1 MKKNTLY
8 LLCNFKTKKMEKT
21 FKMKVLPPIE
31 IVNNVH
37 GFMKEHDDCKLQ
49 DVVNSVKMNAGGSIK
64 SITKNLIGPL
74 ILEFKKL
81 QKERE
86 EEIAVSVVSGMYLQ
100 DEPFIPEYIGF
111 EEVVIDNENGLIR
124 MYKSNGFVLMRNN
137 FENIE
142 AGKDKWVVTK
152 NTDNE
157 NLENL
162 TSVYTFKNMLHAVV
176 VLESL
181 GFDTSII
188 DAALAKDL

>member
-1 MKKNTLY
+1 
-8 LLCNFKTKKMEKT
+8 MEK
-21 FKMKVLPPIE
+21 KIKKKVLAPVE
-31 IVNNVH
+31 IVNNIYD
-37 GFMKEHDDCKLQ
+37 FMQDNKDCQLP
-49 DVVNSVKMNAGGSIK
+49 DVVKSVKINAGGSIK
-64 SITKNLIGPL
+64 SITKNLIAPL
-74 ILEFKKL
+74 LLEFKNL

-86 EEIAVSVVSGMYLQ
+86 EEIAASVVSGMYLQ
-100 DEPFIPEYIGF
+100 EEPFIPEYIGF
-111 EEVVIDNENGLIR
+111 EEIVIDNEDGLIR

-142 AGKDKWVVTK
+142 PGKDKWVVTK

-157 NLENL
+157 NVENL